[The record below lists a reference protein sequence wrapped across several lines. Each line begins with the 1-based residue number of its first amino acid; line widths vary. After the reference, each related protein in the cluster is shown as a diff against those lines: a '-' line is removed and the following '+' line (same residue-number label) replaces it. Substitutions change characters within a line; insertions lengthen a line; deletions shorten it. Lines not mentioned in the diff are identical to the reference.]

1 MSAQV
6 IGLFVGLVMGALAF
20 DAFSSWQSKRKAI
33 RYVKDNQDEQ

>member
-6 IGLFVGLVMGALAF
+6 IGLFVGVVVGALAF
-20 DAFSSWQSKRKAI
+20 DVFASWQAKRKAI